1 MIDSLAK
8 SSTKAL
14 RENLLEYLP
23 LTPAVFH
30 ILVSLSAGERHGYAI
45 MKEVAEQTDGE
56 LRLGPGKLY
65 YSIQRMLTEGL
76 IEEVEPPPG
85 STPVRGRRTYRLTRL
100 GRVLLEAEARRLDKA
115 LALVRSRP
123 LAGDVKADVDA
134 AS

>member
-1 MIDSLAK
+1 MVLNK
-8 SSTKAL
+8 RSSVRT
-14 RENLLEYLP
+14 
-23 LTPAVFH
+23 
-30 ILVSLSAGERHGYAI
+30 
-45 MKEVAEQTDGE
+45 
-56 LRLGPGKLY
+56 
-65 YSIQRMLTEGL
+65 
-76 IEEVEPPPG
+76 PPG